1 MDINSALMQQANLQ
15 FQKWES
21 SQLRSLPDS
30 TTERMRKIW
39 ERPVITIS
47 REPGCNSGTIA
58 TMLAKELGLDV
69 FGIELVNLIAQ
80 NAHLS
85 NRLVATLDEKSQTV
99 LEDWLAGSVYDAQ
112 FLPENYLL
120 NLRKVVYA
128 IAVHGNAVI
137 LGRGSSFLLP
147 TNERLALRFIAP
159 IESEVKNV
167 MQKKNL
173 PEQKAREY
181 VTEITQQRKLFIKN
195 NFHVDVANAANYDLS
210 INTAS
215 IQKETIIS
223 VIKSVLKGKMP
234 E

>member
-1 MDINSALMQQANLQ
+1 
-15 FQKWES
+15 
-21 SQLRSLPDS
+21 
-30 TTERMRKIW
+30 
-39 ERPVITIS
+39 
-47 REPGCNSGTIA
+47 
-58 TMLAKELGLDV
+58 
-69 FGIELVNLIAQ
+69 
-80 NAHLS
+80 
-85 NRLVATLDEKSQTV
+85 
-99 LEDWLAGSVYDAQ
+99 
-112 FLPENYLL
+112 
-120 NLRKVVYA
+120 VYA